1 MLAIADGPRAPSA
14 SMRLASKAM
23 SIAIAIGMVAASL
36 LLSGCGFALFDEQQL
51 GDDAAHTIMVAIEED
66 DMDALFPLLAPC
78 ALEADDLQEGF
89 SYAHSVLDGPV
100 VSIERHGPSY
110 GKQVRGFIWS
120 RSILGRYDVATESGD
135 YLLSFEYYPQNTID
149 RSKQGICRIYF
160 DTEEAYTE
168 SGELLDERRQTA
180 EEHNFE
186 EPEWN
191 YGALFER
198 PGIYHPSWQTE
209 RMWETF
215 RDR

>member
-100 VSIERHGPSY
+100 VSIERHGTSY

-135 YLLSFEYYPQNTID
+135 YLLSFEYYPPRRRPPHPRPPPTQPARHDETGNLPD
-149 RSKQGICRIYF
+149 
-160 DTEEAYTE
+160 
-168 SGELLDERRQTA
+168 LLRYRGSLHRERGVARRA
-180 EEHNFE
+180 ASDSR
-186 EPEWN
+186 
-191 YGALFER
+191 GA
-198 PGIYHPSWQTE
+198 
-209 RMWETF
+209 
-215 RDR
+215 